1 MTKKT
6 TFKSPVTKKDY
17 VGNLEPR
24 YAGIPTFM
32 RTPLAETLEDVD
44 IGLIGVPYDGGVTN
58 RAGARHGPR
67 EVRNQSSLMRTIHHI
82 NRESPFDIA
91 NIADLV
97 MFHSRNLLIIK
108 LSTMTSQISLVW

>member
-6 TFKSPVTKKDY
+6 TFKSPVTKKNY

-32 RTPLAETLEDVD
+32 RTPMAESLEGVD

-67 EVRNQSSLMRTIHHI
+67 EIRNQSSLMLSLIH
-82 NRESPFDIA
+82 
-91 NIADLV
+91 
-97 MFHSRNLLIIK
+97 
-108 LSTMTSQISLVW
+108 ISEPTRPY

>member
-6 TFKSPVTKKDY
+6 TFKSPVMGKEY

-24 YAGIPTFM
+24 YSGIPTFM
-32 RTPLAETLEDVD
+32 RTPHAKSLKDID

-67 EVRNQSSLMRTIHHI
+67 
-82 NRESPFDIA
+82 
-91 NIADLV
+91 
-97 MFHSRNLLIIK
+97 
-108 LSTMTSQISLVW
+108 